1 MLIKRGIN
9 ETQASFPK
17 LVQVLVDDHWLG
29 TAVSE
34 SRAAFARFHFHP
46 SWSRQG
52 IAERMTMEQRCLL
65 NSQTELAKH
74 FQCLACSMPGMGRT
88 ELTAASEYLPEGGKL
103 QGDKKIGVSLN
114 S

>member
-1 MLIKRGIN
+1 M
-9 ETQASFPK
+9 TTVWF
-17 LVQVLVDDHWLG
+17 G
-29 TAVSE
+29 TAVPE
-34 SRAAFARFHFHP
+34 SRAAFARFHFLP

-52 IAERMTMEQRCLL
+52 IAERMTMEQRRLL

-74 FQCLACSMPGMGRT
+74 FELLARSVPGMGRM
-88 ELTAASEYLPEGGKL
+88 ELPAASEYLPEGGKL